1 MSLAGDLGQEYR
13 ENPSQ
18 EQCLFTPRKGFDW
31 TDEMCYVT
39 ILARKLMTSI
49 TRASSLPMPSVV
61 RLLSLAALLAALSS
75 GCALTRPA
83 VSADRAPAPAAARQE
98 NPLSGKGEA
107 YYRFLKFSYLLDH
120 DREEDA
126 LVELER
132 AVAADPESSELLA
145 ELSAFYLRQGNR
157 EAALAALQRAAELDP
172 TSVENHMLLAGLYAS
187 FNKADRAIA
196 EYQEVVKLNPDHQKA
211 VLNLASLY
219 GAQGEYTK
227 AYELLEGYIR
237 RHSEN
242 ILASYYLARM
252 ALELKK
258 YPEAEQL
265 YLTVL
270 SQRPNFEMALFD
282 LAYLYEATDRVPEAE
297 SIYRKILA
305 ADGGNEQARSR
316 LGDLYLRQENYRGA
330 LEEFQKVLDSKERGV
345 ELQLKVALIHLE
357 LGEFDQAIELLE
369 GMAAAHPENGQI
381 HYYLGAA
388 YLEKQDFGRAQR
400 EFDKVPE
407 QSSYAL
413 RAALQRAVIAEK
425 KGDPQAAIELTRQAI
440 ERHPRDAEGYLY
452 LGGFYEAAKRFPEAA
467 AALREGLAVAPDN
480 PRLHFRLGTVLDKM
494 GERQECIRQMEKAI
508 ALDPNDAVALNY
520 LGYTLADMGIRLED
534 AEDYIKRALVVRPD
548 DGYITDS
555 LGWVYFKLGR
565 YEDALIWL
573 MKATETLPDDPVI
586 TEHLGDAY
594 RALGR
599 WREAEGSYERALQL
613 GSEDRERVQAKL
625 EEARKKAREGKGD

>member
-1 MSLAGDLGQEYR
+1 MR
-13 ENPSQ
+13 
-18 EQCLFTPRKGFDW
+18 
-31 TDEMCYVT
+31 
-39 ILARKLMTSI
+39 
-49 TRASSLPMPSVV
+49 SVV
-61 RLLSLAALLAALSS
+61 RFLLFAALLAPFSS

-83 VSADRAPAPAAARQE
+83 VSADRAPAPAPAEQQE
-98 NPLSGKGEA
+98 PLAGKGEA

-120 DREEDA
+120 DREQEA
-126 LVELER
+126 LAELER
-132 AVAADPESSELLA
+132 AVAADPGSAELLA
-145 ELSAFYLRQGNR
+145 DISALQLRQGNQ
-157 EAALAALQRAAELDP
+157 EVALAALQKAAELDP

-187 FNKADRAIA
+187 LNQTDRAIA

-219 GAQGEYTK
+219 GVQGEYTK

-237 RHSEN
+237 RHPDN
-242 ILASYYLARM
+242 ILATYYLGRM

-258 YPEAEQL
+258 YSEAEQS
-265 YLTVL
+265 YLSVL
-270 SQRPNFEMALFD
+270 SQRPNFGMALFD
-282 LAYLYEATDRVPEAE
+282 LAYLYEATDRVPQAE
-297 SIYRKILA
+297 SIYQRILA
-305 ADGGNEQARSR
+305 VDADNEQARSR
-316 LGDLYLRQENYRGA
+316 LGDLYLRQENYRAA
-330 LEEFQKVLDSKERGV
+330 LEEFQKVLDSKERGPD
-345 ELQLKVALIHLE
+345 LQLKVALIHLE

-369 GMAAAHPENGQI
+369 GMAAAHPEDGQI
-381 HYYLGAA
+381 RYYLGAA
-388 YLEKQDFGRAQR
+388 YLEKQDLGRAET
-400 EFDKVPE
+400 EFEKVSE

-425 KGDPQAAIELTRQAI
+425 KGDFQAAIDLTRQAI

-452 LGGFYEAAKRFPEAA
+452 LGGFYEAAKRLPEAA
-467 AALREGLAVAPDN
+467 AALREGLAVAPEN

-508 ALDPNDAVALNY
+508 ALDPKDAVALNY

-555 LGWVYFKLGR
+555 LGWVYFKMGR
-565 YEDALIWL
+565 YEQALSWL
-573 MKATETLPDDPVI
+573 TKATASLPDDPVI

-594 RALGR
+594 GALGR

-613 GSEDRERVQAKL
+613 GPEDRERVTAKL
-625 EEARKKAREGKGD
+625 EEARTKARAGKID

>member
-1 MSLAGDLGQEYR
+1 MPLVVH
-13 ENPSQ
+13 
-18 EQCLFTPRKGFDW
+18 F
-31 TDEMCYVT
+31 
-39 ILARKLMTSI
+39 
-49 TRASSLPMPSVV
+49 LPF
-61 RLLSLAALLAALSS
+61 AALLAAFLS

-98 NPLSGKGEA
+98 ERLPGKGEA

-120 DREEDA
+120 DREQEA
-126 LVELER
+126 LVELDR
-132 AVAADPESSELLA
+132 AVAADPGSPELLA
-145 ELSAFYLRQGNR
+145 EFSALQLRQGNQ
-157 EAALAALQRAAELDP
+157 EVALAALQRAAELDP

-187 FNKADRAIA
+187 LNQTDRAIA
-196 EYQEVVKLNPDHQKA
+196 EYQEVIKLNPDHQKA

-219 GAQGEYTK
+219 GVQGEYTK
-227 AYELLEGYIR
+227 AYELLEGYMR
-237 RHSEN
+237 KHPDN
-242 ILASYYLARM
+242 IVATYYLARM

-258 YPEAEQL
+258 YSEAEQF
-265 YLTVL
+265 YLSVL
-270 SQRPNFEMALFD
+270 SQRPNFGMALFD

-297 SIYRKILA
+297 SIYQRILA
-305 ADGGNEQARSR
+305 VDADNAQARSR

-330 LEEFQKVLDSKERGV
+330 LEEFQKVLDTKERGL

-369 GMAAAHPENGQI
+369 GMAAAHPGDGQI
-381 HYYLGAA
+381 RYYLGAA
-388 YLEKQDFGRAQR
+388 YLEKQDFGRAET

-425 KGDPQAAIELTRQAI
+425 KGDPQAAIDLTRQAI

-452 LGGFYEAAKRFPEAA
+452 LGGFYEAAKRLPEAA
-467 AALREGLAVAPDN
+467 AALREGLAVAPEN
-480 PRLHFRLGTVLDKM
+480 PRLHFRLGAVLDKM
-494 GERQECIRQMEKAI
+494 GERQECIRQMETAI
-508 ALDPNDAVALNY
+508 TLDPKDAVALNY

-534 AEDYIKRALVVRPD
+534 AEVYIKRALAVRPD

-555 LGWVYFKLGR
+555 LGWVYFKMGR
-565 YEDALIWL
+565 YEQALTWL
-573 MKATETLPDDPVI
+573 MKATESLPDDPVI

-594 RALGR
+594 GALGR

-613 GSEDRERVQAKL
+613 GPEDRERVNAKL
-625 EEARKKAREGKGD
+625 EEARTKARGGKID

>member
-1 MSLAGDLGQEYR
+1 
-13 ENPSQ
+13 
-18 EQCLFTPRKGFDW
+18 
-31 TDEMCYVT
+31 MCYVT
-39 ILARKLMTSI
+39 ILARKLITST
-49 TRASSLPMPSVV
+49 TRASSLPVRSVV
-61 RLLSLAALLAALSS
+61 RFLPLAALLAAFLS

-83 VSADRAPAPAAARQE
+83 VPADRTPAPAAARQE
-98 NPLSGKGEA
+98 GHLPGKGEA
-107 YYRFLKFSYLLDH
+107 YYRFLKSSYLLDH
-120 DREEDA
+120 DREQEA
-126 LVELER
+126 LAELER
-132 AVAADPESSELLA
+132 AAAADPESPELLA
-145 ELSAFYLRQGNR
+145 DLSSLYLRDGNR
-157 EAALAALQRAAELDP
+157 EAALAAVQRAAELDP
-172 TSVENHMLLAGLYAS
+172 TSVETHMLLAGLYAS
-187 FNKADRAIA
+187 LNQTDRAIA

-211 VLNLASLY
+211 LLNLASLY
-219 GAQGEYTK
+219 GVQGEYTK
-227 AYELLEGYIR
+227 AYELLEGYIG
-237 RHSEN
+237 RHPEN

-265 YLTVL
+265 YLSVL
-270 SQRPNFEMALFD
+270 SQRPNFEMALLD
-282 LAYLYEATDRVPEAE
+282 LSYLYEATDRVPEAE

-305 ADGGNEQARSR
+305 VDPNNEQARSR

-330 LEEFQKVLDSKERGV
+330 LEEFEKVLDSKERGL

-369 GMAAAHPENGQI
+369 GMAAAHPGQGQI
-381 HYYLGAA
+381 RYYLGSA
-388 YLEKQDFGRAQR
+388 YLEKQDFGRAET
-400 EFDKVPE
+400 EFDKIPE

-425 KGDPQAAIELTRQAI
+425 KGDPQAAIDLTRRAI
-440 ERHPRDAEGYLY
+440 ERHPRDVEGYLY

-467 AALREGLAVAPDN
+467 AALREGLAVAPEN

-494 GERQECIRQMEKAI
+494 GERQECIREMEKAI
-508 ALDPNDAVALNY
+508 ALDPKDSVALNY

-548 DGYITDS
+548 DAYITDS
-555 LGWVYFKLGR
+555 LGWVYFKMGR
-565 YEDALIWL
+565 YEEALNWL
-573 MKATETLPDDPVI
+573 MKATENLPDDPVI
-586 TEHLGDAY
+586 TEHLGDTY

-613 GSEDRERVQAKL
+613 GPEDRERVKGKL

>member
-1 MSLAGDLGQEYR
+1 MS
-13 ENPSQ
+13 
-18 EQCLFTPRKGFDW
+18 
-31 TDEMCYVT
+31 
-39 ILARKLMTSI
+39 
-49 TRASSLPMPSVV
+49 SVV
-61 RLLSLAALLAALSS
+61 RFLPCAALLAALLS

-83 VSADRAPAPAAARQE
+83 VSADRVPAPTAARQE
-98 NPLSGKGEA
+98 EGLSGKGEA

-120 DREEDA
+120 ERDQEA
-126 LVELER
+126 LAELER
-132 AVAADPESSELLA
+132 AIAADPGSPELLA
-145 ELSAFYLRQGNR
+145 DLSALQLRQGNQ

-172 TSVENHMLLAGLYAS
+172 TSAENHMLLASLYAS
-187 FNKADRAIA
+187 LNQTDRAIA
-196 EYQEVVKLNPDHQKA
+196 EYQAVVKLNPDHQKA

-219 GAQGEYTK
+219 GVQGEYTK
-227 AYELLEGYIR
+227 AYELLEGYMR
-237 RHSEN
+237 RHPEN

-258 YPEAEQL
+258 YPEAEQV
-265 YLTVL
+265 YLSVL

-297 SIYRKILA
+297 SIYRKILSVD
-305 ADGGNEQARSR
+305 ADNEQARSR

-330 LEEFQKVLDSKERGV
+330 LEEFQKVLDGKERGL

-357 LGEFDQAIELLE
+357 LGEFDQAIALLE
-369 GMAAAHPENGQI
+369 GMAAAHPGNGQI
-381 HYYLGAA
+381 RYYLGAA
-388 YLEKQDFGRAQR
+388 YLEKQDFGRAGT

-407 QSSYAL
+407 ESSYAL

-425 KGDPQAAIELTRQAI
+425 KGDLQAAVDLTRRAI

-467 AALREGLAVAPDN
+467 AALREGLAVAPDT

-508 ALDPNDAVALNY
+508 ALDPNDVVALNY
-520 LGYTLADMGIRLED
+520 LGYTLADMGIRLQD

-555 LGWVYFKLGR
+555 LGWVYFKMGR
-565 YEDALIWL
+565 YEEALSWL
-573 MKATETLPDDPVI
+573 MKATGSLPDDPVI

-613 GSEDRERVQAKL
+613 GPEDRDRVKAKL
-625 EEARKKAREGKGD
+625 EEARKKAGGEKGD